1 MKKLSTRAS
10 SCLSTPWNFLGQ
22 LLFECPS
29 SWQKEHS
36 VMRESMVAVQ
46 LNNST
51 SWFLVLLFFSCISA
65 IVLGMPLHQKDNPN
79 KKGQ

>member
-29 SWQKEHS
+29 SWHKEHS

-46 LNNST
+46 LNKST
-51 SWFLVLLFFSCISA
+51 SWFLVVVFQLFFCYSVRDATS
-65 IVLGMPLHQKDNPN
+65 LRK
-79 KKGQ
+79 